1 MKKRI
6 LAGILAVSMVSALL
20 TGCGKGASQG
30 SSAEPAAEAAEA
42 AEETAEDSAA
52 QETPAQEAEAGAAEA
67 DAAQGTAAQTERAK
81 ANEIVIGI
89 PQDLDQSLDPHYA
102 VAAGTKEVMFNVFEG
117 LVKYDPNG
125 DTIPAVASD
134 VEISEDGL
142 VYTFTLRD
150 GVKFHNGD
158 PVDLDDVIY
167 SVQRCKDDPNVNP
180 QTSKGLACIAS
191 LEKDGDNK
199 LVMTLSEPNTELM
212 SLLTLAIIPAD
223 YDKQDTAPIGTGPYK
238 FISRTAQESVEL
250 ERFEDYWGTP
260 ANIGKVTY
268 KINES
273 AEGLIM
279 GLESGALDLVSH
291 LTSTQTAELN
301 KDDFNIEQGTMNLV
315 QALYL
320 NNARAPFDNELVR
333 QALCYAVDRQNILD
347 MAFDGYGFP
356 IGSNVFPAF
365 TKYFDETLTDYYTLE
380 TPEAGIAKAK
390 ELLAEAGYPNGFDM
404 VITVPSNYQPHCDT
418 GEVIAEQ
425 LKEVGINATLNKVD
439 WNKWLED
446 TYSGRDFEATVIG
459 LTADPLTA
467 RSLLERFTSDADNNF
482 INYNNADYDDLF
494 AQAVKCYDDAEQVK
508 IYKEM
513 EKNLTEHA
521 ATSVYI
527 QDMADLIAV
536 RKGLTGLTFYPL
548 YVLDVSTLKWQ

>member
-1 MKKRI
+1 MKGELMKKRI
-6 LAGILAVSMVSALL
+6 LAGILAVSMVGALL
-20 TGCGKGASQG
+20 TGCGKGASQ
-30 SSAEPAAEAAEA
+30 SADAAPAAGTEEAAEA
-42 AEETAEDSAA
+42 ADGTETA
-52 QETPAQEAEAGAAEA
+52 T
-67 DAAQGTAAQTERAK
+67 TERAQ

-89 PQDLDQSLDPHYA
+89 AQDLDQSLDPHYA

-125 DTIPAVASD
+125 DTIPAVASE
-134 VEISEDGL
+134 VEVSDDGL

-158 PVDLDDVIY
+158 TVDLDDVIY
-167 SVQRCKDDPNVNP
+167 SIQRCKDDPKVNP
-180 QTSKGLACIAS
+180 QTSTGLQCIES

-212 SLLTLAIIPAD
+212 SL
-223 YDKQDTAPIGTGPYK
+223 
-238 FISRTAQESVEL
+238 AQESVEL
-250 ERFEDYWGTP
+250 ERFADYWGTP
-260 ANIGKVTY
+260 ANIDKVTY
-268 KINES
+268 KINEK

-291 LTSTQTAELN
+291 LSSTQVAELN

-320 NNARAPFDNELVR
+320 NNEAAPFDNELVR
-333 QALCYAVDRQNILD
+333 QALCYAVDKQGILD

-365 TKYFDETLTDYYTLE
+365 TKYFDESLTDYYTLE
-380 TPEAGIAKAK
+380 TPEAGKEKAK

-404 VITVPSNYQPHCDT
+404 VITVPSNYAPHCDT
-418 GEVIAEQ
+418 AEVIAEQ
-425 LKEVGINATLNKVD
+425 LKEVGINATLNRVE
-439 WNKWLED
+439 WETWVSD
-446 TYSGRDFEATVIG
+446 TYAGRNFQSTVIG

-467 RSLLERFTSDADNNF
+467 RSLLERFTTAQRVEDEEGNRGNNF
-482 INYNNADYDDLF
+482 INYNNEEYDALF
-494 AQAVKCYDDAEQVK
+494 EQAVKTYDDEEQTK

-521 ATSVYI
+521 ASVYI
-527 QDMADLIAV
+527 QDMADMVAV

-548 YVLDVSTLKWQ
+548 YVLDVSTLKWE

>member
-6 LAGILAVSMVSALL
+6 LAGILAVSVVGALL
-20 TGCGKGASQG
+20 TGCGGGNSQS
-30 SSAEPAAEAAEA
+30 SSAPAASTEAGA
-42 AEETAEDSAA
+42 ETAGTADAGAA
-52 QETPAQEAEAGAAEA
+52 DAGAADAGAAEK
-67 DAAQGTAAQTERAK
+67 TERAK

-89 PQDLDQSLDPHYA
+89 PQDLDQSLDPHYT

-117 LVKYDPNG
+117 LVKYDSNG
-125 DTIPAVASD
+125 DTIPAVASE
-134 VEISEDGL
+134 VEVSDDGL

-150 GVKFHNGD
+150 GVKFHNGNA
-158 PVDLDDVIY
+158 VTLDDVIY
-167 SVQRCKDDPNVNP
+167 SIQRCKDDPNVNP
-180 QTSKGLACIAS
+180 QTSTGLACIES
-191 LEKDGDNK
+191 LEKDGDTK

-238 FISRTAQESVEL
+238 FVSRTAQESVEL
-250 ERFEDYWGTP
+250 EKFADYWGTP
-260 ANIGKVTY
+260 ANIDKVTY

-291 LTSTQTAELN
+291 LTSTQTSELT
-301 KDDFNIEQGTMNLV
+301 KDNFNIEQGTMNLV

-320 NNARAPFDNELVR
+320 NNAKAPFDNELVR
-333 QALCYAVDRQNILD
+333 QALCYAVDRQNVLD
-347 MAFDGYGFP
+347 MAFDGYGFL

-365 TKYFDETLTDYYTLE
+365 TKYFDESLTNYYE
-380 TPEAGIAKAK
+380 HNADKAK
-390 ELLAEAGYPNGFDM
+390 ELLTEAGYPNGFDM
-404 VITVPSNYQPHCDT
+404 TITVPSNYQPHCDT
-418 GEVIAEQ
+418 AEVIAEQ
-425 LKEVGINATLNKVD
+425 LKEVGINATLNPVE
-439 WNKWLED
+439 WNTWLED
-446 TYSGRDFEATVIG
+446 TYNGRNFEATVIG

-467 RSLLERFTSDADNNF
+467 RSLLERFKSDANNNF
-482 INYNNADYDDLF
+482 INYNNADYDALF
-494 AQAVKCYDDAEQVK
+494 EKAVKCYDDAEQVG

-521 ATSVYI
+521 ASVYI

-548 YVLDVSTLKWQ
+548 YVLDVSTLKWE

>member
-6 LAGILAVSMVSALL
+6 LAGILAVSMVGALI

-30 SSAEPAAEAAEA
+30 SSAAPAAEAA
-42 AEETAEDSAA
+42 AE
-52 QETPAQEAEAGAAEA
+52 PAEA
-67 DAAQGTAAQTERAK
+67 DAAAEPAEADAAAEPAEAAAQTERAK

-117 LVKYDPNG
+117 LVKYDSNG

-167 SVQRCKDDPNVNP
+167 SLQRCKDDPNVNP
-180 QTSKGLACIAS
+180 QTSKGLACIAN
-191 LEKDGDNK
+191 LEKAGDNK

-250 ERFEDYWGTP
+250 EKFADYWGTP
-260 ANIGKVTY
+260 ANIDKVTY

-291 LTSTQTAELN
+291 LTSTQTAELSKEN
-301 KDDFNIEQGTMNLV
+301 FNIEQGTMNLV

-333 QALCYAVDRQNILD
+333 QAMCYAVDRQGILD
-347 MAFDGYGFP
+347 LAFDGYGFP

-365 TKYFDETLTDYYTLE
+365 TKYFDESLTDYYT
-380 TPEAGIAKAK
+380 PDPAKAK
-390 ELLAEAGYPNGFDM
+390 ELLTEAGYPDGFDL
-404 VITVPSNYQPHCDT
+404 VITVPANYQPHCDT
-418 GEVIAEQ
+418 AEVIAEQ
-425 LKEVGINATLNKVD
+425 LKEVGINATLDKVE
-439 WNKWLED
+439 WNTWLEK
-446 TYSGRDFEATVIG
+446 TYSGRDFQATVIG

-482 INYNNADYDDLF
+482 MNYNNAEYDELF
-494 AQAVKCYDDAEQVK
+494 AQAIKCYDDEEQVK
-508 IYKEM
+508 IYKDM

-521 ATSVYI
+521 ANVYI

>member
-6 LAGILAVSMVSALL
+6 LAGILAVSLVGALF
-20 TGCGKGASQG
+20 TGCGKGASQSG
-30 SSAEPAAEAAEA
+30 SSS
-42 AEETAEDSAA
+42 SAA
-52 QETPAQEAEAGAAEA
+52 PAEGTEQTADGAGQAASETVEQ
-67 DAAQGTAAQTERAK
+67 TARAK
-81 ANEIVIGI
+81 ANEVVIGI
-89 PQDLDQSLDPHYA
+89 AQDLDQSLDPHYT

-117 LVKYDPNG
+117 LVKYDSNG

-134 VEISEDGL
+134 VAISDDGL

-158 PVDLDDVIY
+158 TVDLDDVIY
-167 SVQRCKDDPNVNP
+167 SVTRCKEDPNVNP

-191 LEKDGDNK
+191 LEKDGYNK

-212 SLLTLAIIPAD
+212 SLLTLAILPAD
-223 YDKQDTAPIGTGPYK
+223 YDKQDTAPVGTGPYK

-250 ERFEDYWGTP
+250 EKFGDYWGTP
-260 ANIGKVTY
+260 GNIDKVTY

-279 GLESGALDLVSH
+279 GLQSGALDLVSH
-291 LTSTQTAELN
+291 LTITQTQELGT
-301 KDDFNIEQGTMNLV
+301 DDFNIEQGSMNLV

-333 QALCYAVDRQNILD
+333 QAICYAVDRQGVLD
-347 MAFDGYGFP
+347 MAFDGLGFP

-365 TKYFDETLTDYYTLE
+365 TKYFDESLTDYYDHN
-380 TPEAGIAKAK
+380 PDKAK
-390 ELLAEAGYPNGFDM
+390 ELLTQAGYPDGFDL
-404 VITVPSNYQPHCDT
+404 VITVPANYQPHCDT

-425 LKEVGINATLNKVD
+425 LKEVGINATLDKVE
-439 WNKWLED
+439 WNTWLEK
-446 TYSGRDFEATVIG
+446 TYSGRDFQATVIG

-467 RSLLERFTSDADNNF
+467 RSLLERFTSTANNNF
-482 INYNNADYDDLF
+482 INYNNADYDALF
-494 AQAVKCYDDAEQVK
+494 EQAVKCYDDQEQVK

-521 ATSVYI
+521 ANVYI

>member
-6 LAGILAVSMVSALL
+6 LAGILAVSVVGALL
-20 TGCGKGASQG
+20 TGCGGGNSQS
-30 SSAEPAAEAAEA
+30 SSAPAASTEAGA
-42 AEETAEDSAA
+42 ETAGTADAGAA
-52 QETPAQEAEAGAAEA
+52 DAGAAEK
-67 DAAQGTAAQTERAK
+67 TERAK

-89 PQDLDQSLDPHYA
+89 PQDLDQSLDPHYT

-117 LVKYDPNG
+117 LVKYDSNG
-125 DTIPAVASD
+125 DTIPAVASE
-134 VEISEDGL
+134 VEVSDDGL

-150 GVKFHNGD
+150 GVKFHNGNA
-158 PVDLDDVIY
+158 VTLDDVIY
-167 SVQRCKDDPNVNP
+167 SIQRCKDDPNVNP
-180 QTSKGLACIAS
+180 QTSTGLACIES
-191 LEKDGDNK
+191 LEKDGDTK

-238 FISRTAQESVEL
+238 FVSRTAQESVEL
-250 ERFEDYWGTP
+250 EKFADYWGTP
-260 ANIGKVTY
+260 ANIDKVTY

-291 LTSTQTAELN
+291 LTSTQTSELT
-301 KDDFNIEQGTMNLV
+301 KDNFNIEQGTMNLV

-320 NNARAPFDNELVR
+320 NNAKAPFDNELVR
-333 QALCYAVDRQNILD
+333 QALCYAVDRQNVLD
-347 MAFDGYGFP
+347 MAFDGYGFL

-365 TKYFDETLTDYYTLE
+365 TKYFDESLTNYYE
-380 TPEAGIAKAK
+380 HNVDKAK
-390 ELLAEAGYPNGFDM
+390 ELLTEAGYPNGFDM
-404 VITVPSNYQPHCDT
+404 TITVPSNYQPHCDT
-418 GEVIAEQ
+418 AEVIAEQ
-425 LKEVGINATLNKVD
+425 LKEVGINATLNPVE
-439 WNKWLED
+439 WNTWLED
-446 TYSGRDFEATVIG
+446 TYNGRNFEATVIG

-467 RSLLERFTSDADNNF
+467 RSLLERFKSDANNNF
-482 INYNNADYDDLF
+482 INYNNADYDALF
-494 AQAVKCYDDAEQVK
+494 EKAVKCYDDAEQVG

-521 ATSVYI
+521 ASVYI

-548 YVLDVSTLKWQ
+548 YVLDVSTLKWE

>member
-6 LAGILAVSMVSALL
+6 LAGILAVSMVGALL
-20 TGCGKGASQG
+20 AGCGKGASQG
-30 SSAEPAAEAAEA
+30 SGAAPEAGTEAAAEAEA
-42 AEETAEDSAA
+42 APAE
-52 QETPAQEAEAGAAEA
+52 
-67 DAAQGTAAQTERAK
+67 QTQRAK
-81 ANEIVIGI
+81 DNEIVIGI
-89 PQDLDQSLDPHYA
+89 PQDLDQSLDPHYT

-117 LVKYDPNG
+117 LVKYDSNG
-125 DTIPAVASD
+125 DTIPAVASEVQVSD
-134 VEISEDGL
+134 DGL

-158 PVDLDDVIY
+158 AVDLDDVIY
-167 SVQRCKDDPNVNP
+167 SIQRCKEDPNVNP
-180 QTSKGLACIAS
+180 QTSTGLACIAS

-223 YDKQDTAPIGTGPYK
+223 YDKQDRAPIGTGPYK
-238 FISRTAQESVEL
+238 FVSRTAQESVEL
-250 ERFEDYWGTP
+250 EKFADYWGTP
-260 ANIGKVTY
+260 ANIDKVTY
-268 KINES
+268 KINENV
-273 AEGLIM
+273 EGLIM

-301 KDDFNIEQGTMNLV
+301 KDNFNIEQGTMNLV

-320 NNARAPFDNELVR
+320 NNAKAPFDNEQVR
-333 QALCYAVDRQNILD
+333 QALCYAVDRQGVLD

-365 TKYFDETLTDYYTLE
+365 TKYYDESLTDYYKPDT
-380 TPEAGIAKAK
+380 AKAK
-390 ELLAEAGYPNGFDM
+390 ELLAQAGYPDGFDM
-404 VITVPSNYQPHCDT
+404 VITVPANYQPHCDT
-418 GEVIAEQ
+418 AEVIAEQ
-425 LKEVGINATLNKVD
+425 LKEVGINATLNKVE
-439 WNKWLED
+439 WNTWLED
-446 TYSGRDFEATVIG
+446 TYTGRNFEATVIG

-467 RSLLERFTSDADNNF
+467 RSLLERFKSDAGNNF
-482 INYNNADYDDLF
+482 INYNNADYDALF
-494 AQAVKCYDDAEQVK
+494 EQAIKCYDDAEQVG

-521 ATSVYI
+521 ASVYI
-527 QDMADLIAV
+527 QDMADLVAV

>member
-6 LAGILAVSMVSALL
+6 LAGILAVSMVGALL
-20 TGCGKGASQG
+20 AGCGKGASQG
-30 SSAEPAAEAAEA
+30 SGAAPEAGTEAAAQAEAAP
-42 AEETAEDSAA
+42 AE
-52 QETPAQEAEAGAAEA
+52 
-67 DAAQGTAAQTERAK
+67 QTQRAK
-81 ANEIVIGI
+81 DNEIVIGI
-89 PQDLDQSLDPHYA
+89 PQDLDQSLDPHYT

-117 LVKYDPNG
+117 LVKYDSNG
-125 DTIPAVASD
+125 DTIPAVASEVQVSD
-134 VEISEDGL
+134 DGL

-158 PVDLDDVIY
+158 AVDLDDVIY
-167 SVQRCKDDPNVNP
+167 SIQRCKEDPNVNP
-180 QTSKGLACIAS
+180 QTSTGLACIES

-238 FISRTAQESVEL
+238 FVSRTAQESVEL
-250 ERFEDYWGTP
+250 EKFADYWGTP
-260 ANIGKVTY
+260 ANIDKVTY
-268 KINES
+268 KINENV
-273 AEGLIM
+273 EGLIM

-291 LTSTQTAELN
+291 LTSTQTAELSKEN
-301 KDDFNIEQGTMNLV
+301 FNIEQGTMNLV

-320 NNARAPFDNELVR
+320 NNAKAPFDNEQVR
-333 QALCYAVDRQNILD
+333 QALCYAVDRQGVLD

-365 TKYFDETLTDYYTLE
+365 TKYYDESLTDYYKPDT
-380 TPEAGIAKAK
+380 AKAK
-390 ELLAEAGYPNGFDM
+390 ELLAQAGYPDGFDM
-404 VITVPSNYQPHCDT
+404 VITVPANYQPHCDT
-418 GEVIAEQ
+418 AEVIAEQ
-425 LKEVGINATLNKVD
+425 LKEVGINATLNKVE
-439 WNKWLED
+439 WNTWLED
-446 TYSGRDFEATVIG
+446 TYTGRNFEATVIG

-467 RSLLERFTSDADNNF
+467 RSLLERFKSDAGNNF
-482 INYNNADYDDLF
+482 INYNNADYDALF
-494 AQAVKCYDDAEQVK
+494 EQAIKCYDDAEQVG

-521 ATSVYI
+521 ASVYI
-527 QDMADLIAV
+527 QDMADLVAV

>member
-6 LAGILAVSMVSALL
+6 LAGILAVSMAGALL
-20 TGCGKGASQG
+20 AGCGKGASQ
-30 SSAEPAAEAAEA
+30 SSDAAPAAGT
-42 AEETAEDSAA
+42 EETAEAVPAA
-52 QETPAQEAEAGAAEA
+52 ETEEA
-67 DAAQGTAAQTERAK
+67 DATERAK

-89 PQDLDQSLDPHYA
+89 AQDLDQSLDPHYA

-117 LVKYDPNG
+117 LVKYDSNG
-125 DTIPAVASD
+125 DTIPAVASE
-134 VEISEDGL
+134 VEVSDDGL

-158 PVDLDDVIY
+158 TVDLDDVIY
-167 SVQRCKDDPNVNP
+167 SIQRCKDDPKVNP
-180 QTSKGLACIAS
+180 QTSTGLQCIAS

-223 YDKQDTAPIGTGPYK
+223 YDQQDTAPVGTGPYK
-238 FISRTAQESVEL
+238 YISRTAQESVEL
-250 ERFEDYWGTP
+250 ERFDEYWGTP
-260 ANIGKVTY
+260 ANIAKVTY
-268 KINES
+268 KINEK

-291 LTSTQTAELN
+291 LSSTQVAELN
-301 KDDFNIEQGTMNLV
+301 KDNFNIEQGTMNLV

-320 NNARAPFDNELVR
+320 NNEVAPFDNELVR
-333 QALCYAVDRQNILD
+333 QALCYAIDRQGILD
-347 MAFDGYGFP
+347 MAFDGYGFL

-365 TKYFDETLTDYYTLE
+365 TKYFDDSLTNYYTLE
-380 TPEAGIAKAK
+380 TPEAGKEKAK
-390 ELLAEAGYPNGFDM
+390 ELLAEAGYPDGFDM
-404 VITVPSNYQPHCDT
+404 TITVPSNYTPHCDT
-418 GEVIAEQ
+418 AEVIAEQ
-425 LKEVGINATLNKVD
+425 LKEVGINATLNKVE
-439 WNKWLED
+439 WETWVSD
-446 TYSGRDFEATVIG
+446 TYAGRNFQSTVIG

-467 RSLLERFTSDADNNF
+467 RSLLERFTTGQRVEDEEGNRGNNF
-482 INYNNADYDDLF
+482 INYNNEEYDALFEQAIKTYDDE
-494 AQAVKCYDDAEQVK
+494 EQTK

-521 ATSVYI
+521 ASVYI
-527 QDMADLIAV
+527 QDMADMVAV

-548 YVLDVSTLKWQ
+548 YVLDVSTLKWE

>member
-1 MKKRI
+1 MKKRL
-6 LAGILAVSMVSALL
+6 LAGILAVSMAGALL
-20 TGCGKGASQG
+20 TGCGKG
-30 SSAEPAAEAAEA
+30 SSKPSESTGAETTGAETAEAA
-42 AEETAEDSAA
+42 AE
-52 QETPAQEAEAGAAEA
+52 
-67 DAAQGTAAQTERAK
+67 QTERAK

-89 PQDLDQSLDPHYA
+89 PQDLDQSLDPHYT

-117 LVKYDPNG
+117 LVKYDSNG

-142 VYTFTLRD
+142 TYTFTLRD

-158 PVDLDDVIY
+158 AVDLDDVIY
-167 SVQRCKDDPNVNP
+167 SIQRCKDDPNVNP
-180 QTSKGLACIAS
+180 QTSTGLACIES
-191 LEKDGDNK
+191 LEKEGDNK
-199 LVMTLSEPNTELM
+199 LVMKLSEPNTELM

-238 FISRTAQESVEL
+238 FVSRTAQESVEL
-250 ERFEDYWGTP
+250 EKFADYWGTP
-260 ANIGKVTY
+260 ANIDKVTY

-291 LTSTQTAELN
+291 LTSTQTSELN
-301 KDDFNIEQGTMNLV
+301 KENFNIEQGTMNLV

-320 NNARAPFDNELVR
+320 NNAQPPFDNEKVR
-333 QALCYAVDRQNILD
+333 QALCYAVDRQGILD

-365 TKYFDETLTDYYTLE
+365 TKYFDDSLTNYYETEDK
-380 TPEAGIAKAK
+380 IAKAK
-390 ELLAEAGYPNGFDM
+390 ELLTEAGYPNGFDM
-404 VITVPSNYQPHCDT
+404 TITVPSNYQPHCDT
-418 GEVIAEQ
+418 AEVIAEQ
-425 LKEVGINATLNKVD
+425 LKEVGINATLKPVE
-439 WNKWLED
+439 WNTWLDE
-446 TYSGRDFEATVIG
+446 TYNGRKFEATVIG

-467 RSLLERFTSDADNNF
+467 RSLLERFTSDAHNNF
-482 INYNNADYDDLF
+482 INYNNADYDALF
-494 AQAVKCYDDAEQVK
+494 AKAVKCYDDAEQVG

-521 ATSVYI
+521 ASVYI

-548 YVLDVSTLKWQ
+548 YVLDVSTLKWE

>member
-1 MKKRI
+1 MKGELMKKRI
-6 LAGILAVSMVSALL
+6 LAGILAVSMVGALL
-20 TGCGKGASQG
+20 TGCGKGASQ
-30 SSAEPAAEAAEA
+30 SADAAPAAGTEEAAEA
-42 AEETAEDSAA
+42 ADGTETA
-52 QETPAQEAEAGAAEA
+52 T
-67 DAAQGTAAQTERAK
+67 TERAQ

-89 PQDLDQSLDPHYA
+89 AQDLDQSLDPHYA

-125 DTIPAVASD
+125 DTIPAVASE
-134 VEISEDGL
+134 VEVSDDGL

-158 PVDLDDVIY
+158 TVDLDDVIY
-167 SVQRCKDDPNVNP
+167 SIQRCKDDPKVNP
-180 QTSKGLACIAS
+180 QTSTGLQCIES

-212 SLLTLAIIPAD
+212 SLLTLAILPAD

-238 FISRTAQESVEL
+238 YIGRTAQESVEL
-250 ERFEDYWGTP
+250 EKFADYWGTP
-260 ANIGKVTY
+260 ANIDKVTY
-268 KINES
+268 KVNEK

-291 LTSTQTAELN
+291 LSSTQVAELN

-320 NNARAPFDNELVR
+320 NNEAAPFDNELVR
-333 QALCYAVDRQNILD
+333 QALCYAVDRQGILD
-347 MAFDGYGFP
+347 MAFDGYGFL

-365 TKYFDETLTDYYTLE
+365 TKYFDESLTDYYTLE
-380 TPEAGIAKAK
+380 TPEAGKEKAK

-404 VITVPSNYQPHCDT
+404 VITVPSNYAPHCDT
-418 GEVIAEQ
+418 AEVIAEQ
-425 LKEVGINATLNKVD
+425 LKEVGINATLKKVE
-439 WNKWLED
+439 WESWVSD
-446 TYSGRDFEATVIG
+446 TYAGRNFQATVIG

-467 RSLLERFTSDADNNF
+467 RSLLERFTTAQRVEDAEGNRGNNF
-482 INYNNADYDDLF
+482 INYNNADYDALF
-494 AQAVKCYDDAEQVK
+494 EKAVKTYDDEEQTK

-521 ATSVYI
+521 ASVYI
-527 QDMADLIAV
+527 QDMADMVAV
-536 RKGLTGLTFYPL
+536 RKGLSGLTFYPL
-548 YVLDVSTLKWQ
+548 YVLDVSTLKWN